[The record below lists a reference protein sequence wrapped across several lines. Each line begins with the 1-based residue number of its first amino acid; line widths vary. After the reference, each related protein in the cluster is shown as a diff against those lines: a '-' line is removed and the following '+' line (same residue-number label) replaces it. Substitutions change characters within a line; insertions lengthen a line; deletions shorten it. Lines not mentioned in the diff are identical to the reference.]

1 MKSAD
6 RRLRAYKVQDQS
18 LNAPTLH
25 HANFVKKRSAVR

>member
-6 RRLRAYKVQDQS
+6 WRLRAYKVQDLSQ
-18 LNAPTLH
+18 NAPTLH